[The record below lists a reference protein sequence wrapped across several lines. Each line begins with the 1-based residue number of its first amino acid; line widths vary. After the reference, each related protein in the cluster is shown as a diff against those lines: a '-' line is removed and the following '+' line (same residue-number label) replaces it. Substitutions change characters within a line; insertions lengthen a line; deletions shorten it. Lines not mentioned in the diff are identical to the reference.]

1 MKKIGNFI
9 VTSIVLFGSY
19 FLASTFGMMVIQ
31 TLMRL
36 FVDAN
41 SRGEYLWKTIY
52 IYACI
57 TAICILHL
65 KITATTQKTKFL
77 TYMSGKKWS
86 FKESISYI
94 LKSSDFWLNSI
105 GFALWP
111 MIVPKLFGVVNLL
124 YFSPSV
130 VENFPQSLLSALTV
144 SLPILIFSGI
154 GWELTLR
161 RWYQSRMHTV

>member
-19 FLASTFGMMVIQ
+19 FLVSTLGMMVIQ

-41 SRGEYLWKTIY
+41 SHGEYLWKTIY
-52 IYACI
+52 VYMCI
-57 TAICILHL
+57 AAVCMFHL
-65 KITATTQKTKFL
+65 KITAATQKTKFL
-77 TYMSGKKWS
+77 TYMSGKQWR
-86 FKESISYI
+86 FKESTGYI
-94 LKSSDFWLNSI
+94 LKSRDFWLNSI

-130 VENFPQSLLSALTV
+130 VENFPQSLLSVLTV
-144 SLPILIFSGI
+144 SLPILFLSGI
-154 GWELTLR
+154 GWEFTLH
-161 RWYQSRMHTV
+161 RWYQSRMHTA